1 MQVDSIIEKARRL
14 GLDTGN
20 SVNQADNLRYI
31 ADQLGVEDLSSLES
45 VLDERLQET
54 MPNNIEPENLYDTV
68 NETPDNIQNQPTHF
82 GEKEYQKTVG
92 NKNYYKDEKN
102 KLNENLEENKKAKEE
117 AEKKKD
123 EAKQKRDEAKEQ
135 KQNSKGTSAAKGDN
149 RSYKNANK
157 EYKKANK
164 EYKEANRDL
173 KNTQRDIKANKI
185 NNIKSKMYQ
194 TAHPLE
200 AAKSQLKH
208 KAKSTAKNVGK
219 KAVKKT
225 GEAAVK
231 AVNALIKL
239 ATSNPIVAMLLGG
252 FLIILLLLMIFIVM
266 SGGAAASYEE
276 GSSNS
281 YSSACDSMSISS
293 TTLTKSEFVD
303 KLSEYASGSSSKGS
317 KTFAENAESIYDIAT
332 SNNINPELVVVRA
345 IKEGFSPGASNNN
358 YWGIGCTNT
367 GGKKACK
374 SYSSFDDGVLAF
386 VENISQYDS
395 VSAMMSRYAYI
406 GSYWYNPGGSGVGGC
421 YYYDYIKEYLSESR
435 SSEVN
440 KVCSS
445 SKSCTTS
452 GGSNCTSTTDED
464 QLAYAKWQV
473 NGMAT
478 LNKNIF
484 GVVPEECKSYSG
496 DCTIYA
502 QGDPK
507 WASTKVGTGGTM
519 SSIGCAVTSIAI
531 GISCSDTPVT
541 VDDFDAGV
549 LVEAL
554 NKGKCFSGGNIIW
567 TCSAIQKIAPEVS
580 YVGAIDTNGYSNA
593 QKQLLIDS
601 YPQDQYFILLK
612 IVNSKTRSH
621 YVVYSDT
628 EGENFVTKNPA
639 GGKISNQLIKDIKK
653 IVIYKH

>member
-1 MQVDSIIEKARRL
+1 MKPDEFENVNSDELEELYDSSEE
-14 GLDTGN
+14 
-20 SVNQADNLRYI
+20 VNFQEDNN
-31 ADQLGVEDLSSLES
+31 LET
-45 VLDERLQET
+45 LDE
-54 MPNNIEPENLYDTV
+54 NSSINDYNEPLEKR
-68 NETPDNIQNQPTHF
+68 PKF
-82 GEKEYQKTVG
+82 GEKEYNQSRDSNGKYD
-92 NKNYYKDEKN
+92 KNYYANKQKELDEK
-102 KLNENLEENKKAKEE
+102 LTSAKEAKNKTQKE
-117 AEKKKD
+117 VLKKD
-123 EAKQKRDEAKEQ
+123 ENGNKVPVQKNKNFLDKAKD
-135 KQNSKGTSAAKGDN
+135 
-149 RSYKNANK
+149 NANVL
-157 EYKKANK
+157 KAQND
-164 EYKEANRDL
+164 RI
-173 KNTQRDIKANKI
+173 QNKI
-185 NNIKSKMYQ
+185 NSAKSKLYK
-194 TAHPLE
+194 TTHPLE
-200 AAKSQLKH
+200 NLKNEAKAKATDAAK
-208 KAKSTAKNVGK
+208 TA
-219 KAVKKT
+219 AKKT
-225 GEAAVK
+225 GQAAAK
-231 AVNALIKL
+231 AGKATGKALAKAGQVAL
-239 ATSNPIVAMLLGG
+239 KFLLSNPMALLIIGVIILIIFLLIIVA
-252 FLIILLLLMIFIVM
+252 
-266 SGGAAASYEE
+266 GAAGAPESN
-276 GSSNS
+276 GSNS

-358 YWGIGCTNT
+358 YWGIGCTNV

-386 VENISQYDS
+386 VENVSQYDS

-473 NGMAT
+473 NGMAQ

-484 GVVPEECKSYSG
+484 GVVPAECKSYSS

-567 TCSAIQKIAPEVS
+567 SCSAIQKIAPEVS
-580 YVGAIDTNGYSNA
+580 YVDAIDIKGYSNS
-593 QKQLLIDS
+593 QKIDLINS

>member
-1 MQVDSIIEKARRL
+1 MNSEDFENFNDEEIEQLDDSIDT
-14 GLDTGN
+14 LDYDNHPLEPLDDFNNDEMVEN
-20 SVNQADNLRYI
+20 SDGERPLR
-31 ADQLGVEDLSSLES
+31 
-45 VLDERLQET
+45 
-54 MPNNIEPENLYDTV
+54 
-68 NETPDNIQNQPTHF
+68 F
-82 GEKEYQKTVG
+82 GEKEYNQARDESG
-92 NKNYYKDEKN
+92 RYDKNYYANKQKELDEKLASAKDAKN
-102 KLNENLEENKKAKEE
+102 KNQKEVL
-117 AEKKKD
+117 KKD
-123 EAKQKRDEAKEQ
+123 ENGNKVSVQKNKNFLDKAKD
-135 KQNSKGTSAAKGDN
+135 
-149 RSYKNANK
+149 NANVL
-157 EYKKANK
+157 KAQNDRIQ
-164 EYKEANRDL
+164 N
-173 KNTQRDIKANKI
+173 NI
-185 NNIKSKMYQ
+185 NNAKSKLYKI
-194 TAHPLE
+194 THPLE
-200 AAKSQLKH
+200 NLKNEAKAKATDAAK
-208 KAKSTAKNVGK
+208 TA
-219 KAVKKT
+219 AKKT
-225 GEAAVK
+225 GQVAAK
-231 AVNALIKL
+231 AGKAAGKALAKAGQVAL
-239 ATSNPIVAMLLGG
+239 KFLLSNPMLLFVIGVIVLIV
-252 FLIILLLLMIFIVM
+252 FLIIIVA
-266 SGGAAASYEE
+266 GDAGASENN
-276 GSSNS
+276 GSNS

-293 TTLTKSEFVD
+293 TTLTKSEFVE

-386 VENISQYDS
+386 VENVSQYDS

-445 SKSCTTS
+445 SKSCTIS

-473 NGMAT
+473 NGMAQ

-484 GVVPEECKSYSG
+484 GVVPAECKSYSS

-567 TCSAIQKIAPEVS
+567 SCSAIQNIAPEVS
-580 YVGAIDTNGYSNA
+580 FVGATDTAGYSNS
-593 QKQLLIDS
+593 QKIDLVNS
-601 YPQDQYFILLK
+601 YPQDQYFVLLK
-612 IVNSKTRSH
+612 IVNSKTRTH
-621 YVVYSDT
+621 YVVHAGT
-628 EGENFVTKNPA
+628 EGEYFVTKNPA
-639 GGKISNQLIKDIKK
+639 GGKINNQLIKDIKK
-653 IVIYKH
+653 IVVYKY